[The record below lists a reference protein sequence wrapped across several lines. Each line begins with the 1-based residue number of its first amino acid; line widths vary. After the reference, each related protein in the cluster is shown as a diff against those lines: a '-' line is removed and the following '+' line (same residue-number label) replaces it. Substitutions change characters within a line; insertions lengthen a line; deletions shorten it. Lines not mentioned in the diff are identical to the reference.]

1 MSDLHISVNCVYP
14 GEDVVNIFDKN
25 FTRINTTLSAK
36 RTDLAGTKLGK
47 NYVIFTGGYTRG
59 EEYILTADIFNV
71 DFIRTTISIFTAR
84 EKFTGASLGDEYAVF
99 AGGWGDYI
107 NDSFYQDTLD
117 VFDTNFTLNTTFT
130 LSAKRQELTGAS
142 LGKDYV
148 AFAGGLGEIVEEDGY
163 VEEAIIANVDIFNMD
178 FTRTAVSLSSERYC
192 LSGASLGDDY
202 VVFAGGDGYGD
213 LFSKTVDIF
222 NKDFVRDN
230 SYNLSIGQREL
241 TGASLGNEYAVFA
254 GGSNWDYG
262 RMDVVDIFGLEKI
275 NKKINKKHVKSGIK
289 VLEPTILSET
299 RQYLAGAS
307 LGDDYA
313 VFAGGQPGN
322 NLVDIFDKDFIRS
335 NTPTLSV
342 GRYNLAGASLGD
354 EYVVF
359 AGGWSNKFDDTVD
372 IFDIEFIRT
381 TKILSEARSELAGA
395 SLSDDCAIFA
405 GGTGYS
411 DVVDIFD
418 KDLVRNNTSTLS
430 AKRQQ
435 LVGVSL
441 GNDYVIFAGGFPN
454 GDVVDIFDKDF
465 VLTTSTLSVGR
476 YLLTGASLGNEYAV
490 FAGGGGH
497 SSAVDI
503 FNKDFVRTINTL
515 YVGRQQ
521 LAGTNLGDK
530 YAVFAGG
537 NGSDPTYEDTVDM
550 FDNEFT
556 RTTNTISEARL
567 NLAGAS
573 LGDDCAVFAGGAPI
587 LVGDTVDI
595 FTFDKGLFYEEEL

>member
-1 MSDLHISVNCVYP
+1 VHPVTLGEDVEKIEILPLSDLHISVNCVYP

-192 LSGASLGDDY
+192 LSGASLG
-202 VVFAGGDGYGD
+202 
-213 LFSKTVDIF
+213 
-222 NKDFVRDN
+222 
-230 SYNLSIGQREL
+230 
-241 TGASLGNEYAVFA
+241 
-254 GGSNWDYG
+254 
-262 RMDVVDIFGLEKI
+262 
-275 NKKINKKHVKSGIK
+275 
-289 VLEPTILSET
+289 
-299 RQYLAGAS
+299 
-307 LGDDYA
+307 
-313 VFAGGQPGN
+313 
-322 NLVDIFDKDFIRS
+322 
-335 NTPTLSV
+335 
-342 GRYNLAGASLGD
+342 
-354 EYVVF
+354 
-359 AGGWSNKFDDTVD
+359 
-372 IFDIEFIRT
+372 
-381 TKILSEARSELAGA
+381 
-395 SLSDDCAIFA
+395 
-405 GGTGYS
+405 
-411 DVVDIFD
+411 
-418 KDLVRNNTSTLS
+418 
-430 AKRQQ
+430 
-435 LVGVSL
+435 
-441 GNDYVIFAGGFPN
+441 
-454 GDVVDIFDKDF
+454 
-465 VLTTSTLSVGR
+465 
-476 YLLTGASLGNEYAV
+476 NEYAV